1 MFHTQDSSVP
11 ILTPF
16 LDPLIEV
23 TERVRTWFA
32 DPVILT
38 MLTQQNIIPPQIGVT
53 SYNAREQQL
62 NQGVGQANRI
72 VFMPGSWPDGSNQGV
87 LVAPLRRKGVYERVN
102 ATWERIVTAS
112 VWAVDSSDAAST
124 ANQEKQIQAV
134 SSLLNTLH
142 TALRDVLQGDF
153 PGIGEIFRD
162 PKVGSGNQAFGMEL
176 LFQFMFRCEMRGLP
190 VNVSGVPVTP
200 VINS

>member
-1 MFHTQDSSVP
+1 
-11 ILTPF
+11 
-16 LDPLIEV
+16 
-23 TERVRTWFA
+23 
-32 DPVILT
+32 
-38 MLTQQNIIPPQIGVT
+38 MLEQQNITPPQIGVT

-62 NQGVGQANRI
+62 NQGVGQANRV

-87 LVAPLRRKGVYERVN
+87 LVPAVRRKGIYERVN

-112 VWAVDSSDAAST
+112 VWAVDST
-124 ANQEKQIQAV
+124 EPANQEKQIQAV

-142 TALRDVLQGDF
+142 TALREELLGDF
-153 PGIGEIFRD
+153 PGTGEIFRD

-176 LFQFMFRCEMRGLP
+176 LFQFIFRCEMRGFP

-200 VINS
+200 VFTT